1 MSEMTASLVV
11 DVVGLMGVALLVIG
25 VGMWSIPAALITLG
39 IVGIVIWIGAL
50 GASRRSSRCE

>member
-11 DVVGLMGVALLVIG
+11 DVVGLVGVALLVIG

-39 IVGIVIWIGAL
+39 IVGIVIWVGAL
-50 GASRRSSRCE
+50 GASRRSSR

>member
-1 MSEMTASLVV
+1 MSEQTAAIVV
-11 DVVGLMGVALLVIG
+11 DVVGMLGVMLLVIG

-50 GASRRSSRCE
+50 GASRRSSR

>member
-11 DVVGLMGVALLVIG
+11 DVVGLLGVTLLVIG

-39 IVGIVIWIGAL
+39 IVGIVIWVGAL
-50 GASRRSSRCE
+50 GASRRSSR

>member
-11 DVVGLMGVALLVIG
+11 DVVGLAGVALLVIG

-50 GASRRSSRCE
+50 GASRRSSR

>member
-11 DVVGLMGVALLVIG
+11 DVVGLIGVALLVIG

-39 IVGIVIWIGAL
+39 IVGIVIWVGAL
-50 GASRRSSRCE
+50 GASRRSSR

>member
-11 DVVGLMGVALLVIG
+11 DVVGLVGVALLVIG

-50 GASRRSSRCE
+50 GASRRSSR

>member
-11 DVVGLMGVALLVIG
+11 DVVGLAGVALLVIG

-39 IVGIVIWIGAL
+39 IVGIVIWVGAL
-50 GASRRSSRCE
+50 GASRRSSR

>member
-1 MSEMTASLVV
+1 MSETIASLVV
-11 DVVGLMGVALLVIG
+11 DVVGLLGVMLLVIG

-50 GASRRSSRCE
+50 GASRRSSR

>member
-11 DVVGLMGVALLVIG
+11 DVVGLMSVALLVIG

-50 GASRRSSRCE
+50 GASRRSSR

>member
-1 MSEMTASLVV
+1 MNETIASLVV
-11 DVVGLMGVALLVIG
+11 DVVGLLGVTLLVIG

-50 GASRRSSRCE
+50 GASRRSSR

>member
-1 MSEMTASLVV
+1 MSETIASIVV
-11 DVVGLMGVALLVIG
+11 DVVGLLGVTLLVIG

-50 GASRRSSRCE
+50 GASRRSSR

>member
-11 DVVGLMGVALLVIG
+11 DVVGLLGVALLVIG

-50 GASRRSSRCE
+50 GASRRSSR

>member
-11 DVVGLMGVALLVIG
+11 DVVGLLGVTLLVIG

-50 GASRRSSRCE
+50 GASRRSSR

>member
-1 MSEMTASLVV
+1 MSETIASLVV
-11 DVVGLMGVALLVIG
+11 DVVGLLGVMLIVIG

-50 GASRRSSRCE
+50 GASRRSSR

>member
-1 MSEMTASLVV
+1 MSETVASLVV
-11 DVVGLMGVALLVIG
+11 DVVGLIGVTLLVIG

-50 GASRRSSRCE
+50 GASRRSSR

>member
-50 GASRRSSRCE
+50 GASRRSSR